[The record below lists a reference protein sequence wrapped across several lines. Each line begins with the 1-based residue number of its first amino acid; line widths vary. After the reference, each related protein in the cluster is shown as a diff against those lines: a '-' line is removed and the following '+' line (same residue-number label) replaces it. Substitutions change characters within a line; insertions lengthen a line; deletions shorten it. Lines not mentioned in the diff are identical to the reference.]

1 MVRGD
6 FLIFSSK
13 RSFLLR
19 KRMMDVSVNH
29 LLLQIESN
37 NFKLSCIRF
46 YYQSRNGNRQEK
58 LRRCGYLIR
67 LATINENC
75 LIQLK
80 RMFDYGGLVFVQHL
94 IVFGHGHA
102 KDDGRHVFEAMDP
115 LLSLGTLTSHI
126 EQSILSINSSR
137 FYLQYENV

>member
-29 LLLQIESN
+29 LLLQIESKS
-37 NFKLSCIRF
+37 FKLSCIRF
-46 YYQSRNGNRQEK
+46 CRGKKQIFTNKVNLCLLKNIIISIEK
-58 LRRCGYLIR
+58 
-67 LATINENC
+67 N
-75 LIQLK
+75 
-80 RMFDYGGLVFVQHL
+80 DYGGLVFMKHL

-102 KDDGRHVFEAMDP
+102 KDDGRDVLKAMDP
-115 LLSLGTLTSHI
+115 LLPLGTLTSDV
-126 EQSILSINSSR
+126 EQSGG
-137 FYLQYENV
+137 